1 MRRGFP
7 GDVLQQHHVPTG
19 DPVSAQLEAA
29 RAVAH
34 HGPAASGHRRG
45 TALCLSGGGFRAS
58 LFHLGAVRRL
68 NELGVLGRLRTVSAV
83 SGGAIVANLLADPRL
98 EWPDPA
104 GPPGPVGGLEEFV
117 AEPLR
122 RLTAR
127 NVRTPALLARLRP
140 WRGGGAGGMIETLA
154 GELLAA
160 VPWWDQDLREARR
173 RGPVI
178 LTTATEVGYGVTWL
192 FADAHSIGPRGR
204 IGDHRLGY
212 AAPPPGLR
220 VVDAVAASLAYPPI
234 FEPLILDG
242 SRLGLVGGVPDPDE
256 EPIVHELIGTRIEL
270 VDGGVV
276 DNLAL
281 EQVWADHESV
291 LVSDGGAVSRG
302 RGPGSVLGRWWHLM
316 SIASSGGHT
325 TRLRWLRACF
335 SQGLLHGAT
344 WSLESPNAVATAVPE
359 HRPAVEASLYPPD
372 TVAVINRVRTDL
384 DAFDPAEQMI
394 LERHGYLVSDDSMH
408 RYAPH
413 LVASRAPLRPPH
425 DAVGDPLWVA
435 ELLSRSDR
443 VRPWGRATLESSG
456 R

>member
-1 MRRGFP
+1 M
-7 GDVLQQHHVPTG
+7 LQQHHVPTG

-34 HGPAASGHRRG
+34 HGPAARGARRG

-83 SGGAIVANLLADPRL
+83 SGGAIVANLLTDPRL

-104 GPPGPVGGLEEFV
+104 GPPAAVGGLEEFV

-140 WRGGGAGGMIETLA
+140 WKGGGAGGMIETLA
-154 GELLAA
+154 DELLAA
-160 VPWWDQDLREARR
+160 VPWWGRDLREARR
-173 RGPVI
+173 GGPVI
-178 LTTATEVGYGVTWL
+178 LTTATEIGYGVTWL

-234 FEPLILDG
+234 FEPLVLDG
-242 SRLGLVGGVPDPDE
+242 SGLGLVGGVPDPDE
-256 EPIVHELIGTRIEL
+256 ESTVHAAIGSRIEL
-270 VDGGVV
+270 ADGGVV

-281 EQVWADHESV
+281 EQVWADHEAV
-291 LVSDGGAVSRG
+291 LVSDGGAVFRG
-302 RGPGSVLGRWWHLM
+302 RGPGSMFGRLWHLL

-325 TRLRWLRACF
+325 TRLRWLRASF
-335 SQGLLHGAT
+335 SQGLLQGAT

-359 HRPAVEASLYPPD
+359 HRPTAEAHLYPPD

-394 LERHGYLVSDDSMH
+394 LERHGYLVSDDSMR
-408 RYAPH
+408 RYASH

-443 VRPWGRATLESSG
+443 VRPWGRATLEPSG